1 MLALRW
7 SFGWDLFAIALLGA
21 TTLAAAPHH
30 HRCHAHRAPVIVTH
44 HAVEHAPIEVE
55 LVDLVDPAKACAE
68 AEVFYERRE
77 FDHAAIALRRA
88 ATVDPGLEAHAQLYD
103 QLARAWDRAS
113 APDANA
119 VDRFESLRF
128 ARRLDLSLGGLYA
141 DELDADLRDAAPL
154 AAASYAHEN
163 NREGLELALTTCDAL
178 GVAVER
184 NRVTIR

>member
-1 MLALRW
+1 MLAQRW

-21 TTLAAAPHH
+21 TTLAGAPRRHH
-30 HRCHAHRAPVIVTH
+30 HAPVPVIAMPH
-44 HAVEHAPIEVE
+44 EVEHAPIEVE

-77 FDHAAIALRRA
+77 FDHAAVALRRA
-88 ATVDPGLEAHAQLYD
+88 VAVDPGLEAHAQLYD

-113 APDANA
+113 APDATP
-119 VDRFESLRF
+119 VVRFEALRF

-141 DELDADLRDAAPL
+141 DELDANLRDAAPL
-154 AAASYAHEN
+154 AAITYARDK

-184 NRVTIR
+184 SRVTIR

>member
-30 HRCHAHRAPVIVTH
+30 HCCRARHAPIIV
-44 HAVEHAPIEVE
+44 VEHAPIEVE

-68 AEVFYERRE
+68 AEGFYERRE
-77 FDHAAIALRRA
+77 FDHAATSLRRA
-88 ATVDPGLEAHAQLYD
+88 VALDPGLEAHAQLYD

-113 APDANA
+113 APEATA

-141 DELDADLRDAAPL
+141 DELDAHLREAAPL
-154 AAASYAHEN
+154 AAISYAHDR

-178 GVAVER
+178 GIAVER
-184 NRVTIR
+184 SRVTIR